1 MATLSVGLKGV
12 RAGSPLSTPQDIW
25 RVGEELIYSVRW
37 LFIHLGT
44 INVKVA
50 QKIENN
56 GRSAYL
62 VKVKAYSNPL
72 LFFLDVDL
80 NMETLV
86 DEDLYSLHYTV
97 KDKVDELF
105 DSTEYVFDY
114 KNEQMIIK
122 RFSGENLVKTKDDTI
137 PLLHPMQDSGSLIFY
152 ARGQSLSQGII
163 EVPTIVSEEEVSC
176 KMVFTGKK
184 SKVKIKGLKPEI
196 QEVVEIKGFL
206 PTKGVV
212 GLSGDYRGWFTA
224 DERAIP
230 LKAHLNIFLG
240 KIVINLKSIK

>member
-1 MATLSVGLKGV
+1 
-12 RAGSPLSTPQDIW
+12 
-25 RVGEELIYSVRW
+25 
-37 LFIHLGT
+37 
-44 INVKVA
+44 
-50 QKIENN
+50 
-56 GRSAYL
+56 
-62 VKVKAYSNPL
+62 
-72 LFFLDVDL
+72 
-80 NMETLV
+80 
-86 DEDLYSLHYTV
+86 
-97 KDKVDELF
+97 
-105 DSTEYVFDY
+105 
-114 KNEQMIIK
+114 MIIK

-152 ARGQSLSQGII
+152 ARGHALSQGTI
-163 EVPTIVSEEEVSC
+163 EVPTIVSEEKVSC